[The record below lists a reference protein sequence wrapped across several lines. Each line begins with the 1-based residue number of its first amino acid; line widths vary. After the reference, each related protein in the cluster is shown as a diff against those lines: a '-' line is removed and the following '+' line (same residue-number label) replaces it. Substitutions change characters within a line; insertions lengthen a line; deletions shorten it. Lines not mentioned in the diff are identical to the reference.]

1 MLCKFQ
7 KSLNIYKCENIINYK
22 IHNSLKILLSTSG
35 STADPKFVKLTI
47 KIYYIIQG
55 IIKSL
60 NINRGSYPITTL
72 PLSYSYGLSIFN
84 SHIFSGN
91 KIFVSNLNI
100 FETKFWTVLKNLIL
114 QHLAVFQYL

>member
-1 MLCKFQ
+1 MQ
-7 KSLNIYKCENIINYK
+7 ISKSLNIYKCENIINYK

-35 STADPKFVKLTI
+35 STADPKFVKLTS
-47 KIYYIIQG
+47 KNLLHNSKG

-91 KIFVSNLNI
+91 KNFCI
-100 FETKFWTVLKNLIL
+100 
-114 QHLAVFQYL
+114 